1 MKKNSIRFRLMS
13 AMIMVAILP
22 VLITTII
29 ATSNMRRF
37 SENEYVSGNISRV
50 HWGAQYLEELIH
62 QLDRMFYSLQ
72 IDDELIDG
80 MGNLNDES
88 ISVQYETQSYMSD
101 TLSRAYYANSR
112 KIDEL
117 ILYVDEDKKS
127 FSVSYNNIGAI
138 REVDELSGYLAR
150 IESTKTNVYF
160 DEIEDKIYAVHSLN
174 HFDNQLMFGGL
185 VVKIRDDFWNELISI
200 LGPDKDGEV
209 LIFNDQLD
217 ILKGSTDM
225 SIVNEA
231 KVQILNHK
239 QEGFKEG
246 RLIKTK
252 DYYYFVEEADGSKL
266 LLVKAIPTVLVN
278 ASQIRTIQ
286 AGILIS
292 ILFIV
297 IAIIASI
304 IISYRISQPIVRLS
318 KVMKTADLD
327 NPIIESESKIDEIKQ
342 LERRYN
348 KMISRLKELITV
360 EYQNEIE
367 LKNAQLLALQAQINP
382 HFLNN
387 TLNLIGGMALEN
399 DIDEIY
405 DVTRNISDLL
415 RYSVTQSDELVSL
428 KEELNHVQNYLRIQ
442 QKRYEDRCRIE
453 IEIDDDVQEL
463 RVPKFIIQPIVEN
476 AFEYG
481 LQPKRGEWLLRIKA
495 FRKGRRVGLVVSDNG
510 IGMSNDQLF
519 SVRRKLTDQKK
530 QSNSQKGIG
539 LKNVSARLKIQF
551 SENSS
556 IRVFS
561 TAQAGSLVLISIV
574 EKRDEDMYV

>member
-1 MKKNSIRFRLMS
+1 MS